1 MRHNVGVS
9 DLWVEKTDRFLK
21 KILNIL
27 FLFLS
32 ITLSFAQQYP
42 VRLIPV
48 VIPPYSLKLGD
59 YATSTDNKLQLQ
71 VLMTDLMEPQHQTG
85 IKFSLQAGLNAV
97 PFGNVSDLW
106 VL

>member
-1 MRHNVGVS
+1 MVVYNLS
-9 DLWVEKTDRFLK
+9 DLWVVKTDRFLK

-48 VIPPYSLKLGD
+48 VMVMYQTCGF
-59 YATSTDNKLQLQ
+59 YNK
-71 VLMTDLMEPQHQTG
+71 
-85 IKFSLQAGLNAV
+85 
-97 PFGNVSDLW
+97 
-106 VL
+106 